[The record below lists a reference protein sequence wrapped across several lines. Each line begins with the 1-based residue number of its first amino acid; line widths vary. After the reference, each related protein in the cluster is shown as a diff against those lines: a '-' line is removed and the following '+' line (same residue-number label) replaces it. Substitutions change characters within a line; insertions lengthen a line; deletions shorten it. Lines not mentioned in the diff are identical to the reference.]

1 MEHRKETIELQKFAS
16 QAAEDK
22 NAYEKMIDQLVAVE
36 NAKQW
41 ENREQ
46 QWDREDQARVNLL
59 KNVYKNREQDIM
71 LKQQKKGEA
80 DWMK

>member
-1 MEHRKETIELQKFAS
+1 MLLNAALERERMMEQLEHEERMEHRKETIELQKFAS

-46 QWDREDQARVNLL
+46 QWDRED
-59 KNVYKNREQDIM
+59 
-71 LKQQKKGEA
+71 
-80 DWMK
+80 